1 MKVNV
6 NDIIDI
12 YEKEVSVNTKNK
24 SKVYNFEKNKIENI
38 YDIKNIIESDNY
50 KITKYNV
57 FTINN
62 PKYRMVMSLN
72 MKDKIINH
80 YVARFIL
87 LPKLN
92 KYLDIRNCA
101 TRKNMGYDYAIKL
114 LKRYIECNKKY
125 GKFYILKIDISKYFY
140 SIDHNILKELLK
152 DKLNEEE
159 YKIVSRIIDSTNE
172 SYINK
177 IIINIKNNLLI
188 KDKNRCNEI
197 NKLPLYEYNKGLPIG
212 NMTSQILSIFYLYK
226 LDHYI
231 IHNLNLK
238 YMVRYMDDYIII
250 SNDKNKLKK
259 ALKEIEY
266 ILNKK
271 YKLNINKNN
280 GRFGMLIVSGII
292 VWVICELPFIGRI
305 VSFVI
310 AVLGLGIL
318 VSAILPKKSCKKNKD
333 QKVSDSSSKEEVIEI
348 TSETKND
355 DKEEK

>member
-1 MKVNV
+1 MDGLKVKVNV

-159 YKIVSRIIDSTNE
+159 YKIVSSIIDSTNE
-172 SYINK
+172 SYINN

-197 NKLPLYEYNKGLPIG
+197 NKLPLYKYNKGLPIG

-226 LDHYI
+226 LDYYI
-231 IHNLNLK
+231 INNFKLK
-238 YMVRYMDDYIII
+238 YLLKYMDDYIII
-250 SNDKNKLKK
+250 SNNKDKLKK
-259 ALKEIEY
+259 ALNEIEY

-271 YKLNINKNN
+271 YKLNINKNETN
-280 GRFGMLIVSGII
+280 IYDSYHGFEYLGYMFYIRNNKTII
-292 VWVICELPFIGRI
+292 KIKSSNKRRRDNNI
-305 VSFVI
+305 
-310 AVLGLGIL
+310 
-318 VSAILPKKSCKKNKD
+318 KKINYLYKNNCISY
-333 QKVSDSSSKEEVIEI
+333 QKYFNSMNNYNNSYKYI
-348 TSETKND
+348 K
-355 DKEEK
+355 

>member
-1 MKVNV
+1 MDGLKVKVNV

-197 NKLPLYEYNKGLPIG
+197 NKLPLYKYNKGLPIG

-226 LDHYI
+226 LDYYI
-231 IHNLNLK
+231 INNFKLK
-238 YMVRYMDDYIII
+238 YLLKYMDDYIII
-250 SNDKNKLKK
+250 SNNKDKLKK
-259 ALKEIEY
+259 ALNEIEY

-271 YKLNINKNN
+271 YKLNINKNETN
-280 GRFGMLIVSGII
+280 IYDSYHGFEYLGYMFYIRNNKTII
-292 VWVICELPFIGRI
+292 KIKSSNKRRI
-305 VSFVI
+305 DNNI
-310 AVLGLGIL
+310 
-318 VSAILPKKSCKKNKD
+318 KKINYLYKNNYISY
-333 QKVSDSSSKEEVIEI
+333 QKYFNSMNNYNNSYKYI
-348 TSETKND
+348 K
-355 DKEEK
+355 

>member
-159 YKIVSRIIDSTNE
+159 YKIVSSIIDSTNE
-172 SYINK
+172 SYINN

-197 NKLPLYEYNKGLPIG
+197 NKLPLYKYNKGLPIG

-226 LDHYI
+226 LDYYI
-231 IHNLNLK
+231 INNLK
-238 YMVRYMDDYIII
+238 LKYLLKYMDDYIII
-250 SNDKNKLKK
+250 SNNKDKLKK
-259 ALKEIEY
+259 ALNEIEY

-271 YKLNINKNN
+271 YKLNINKNETN
-280 GRFGMLIVSGII
+280 IYDSYHGFEYLGYMFYIRNNKTII
-292 VWVICELPFIGRI
+292 KIKSSNKRRRDNNI
-305 VSFVI
+305 
-310 AVLGLGIL
+310 
-318 VSAILPKKSCKKNKD
+318 KKINYLYKNNYISY
-333 QKVSDSSSKEEVIEI
+333 QKYFNSMNNYNNSYKYI
-348 TSETKND
+348 K
-355 DKEEK
+355 

>member
-1 MKVNV
+1 MDGLKVKVNV

-159 YKIVSRIIDSTNE
+159 YKIVSSIIDSTNE

-197 NKLPLYEYNKGLPIG
+197 NKLPLYK
-212 NMTSQILSIFYLYK
+212 SR
-226 LDHYI
+226 
-231 IHNLNLK
+231 LNS
-238 YMVRYMDDYIII
+238 R
-250 SNDKNKLKK
+250 
-259 ALKEIEY
+259 
-266 ILNKK
+266 
-271 YKLNINKNN
+271 
-280 GRFGMLIVSGII
+280 
-292 VWVICELPFIGRI
+292 
-305 VSFVI
+305 
-310 AVLGLGIL
+310 
-318 VSAILPKKSCKKNKD
+318 
-333 QKVSDSSSKEEVIEI
+333 
-348 TSETKND
+348 
-355 DKEEK
+355 

>member
-1 MKVNV
+1 MDGLKVKVNV

-24 SKVYNFEKNKIENI
+24 SKVYNFDKNKMENI

-50 KITKYNV
+50 KIIKYNI
-57 FTINN
+57 FTINS
-62 PKYRMVMSLN
+62 PKYRIVMSLN

-87 LPKLN
+87 LSKLN

-101 TRKNMGYDYAIKL
+101 TRKNMGYYYAIKL

-125 GKFYILKIDISKYFY
+125 DKFYILKIDISKYFY

-159 YKIVSRIIDSTNE
+159 YKIVSGIIDSTNE
-172 SYINK
+172 SYINN

-197 NKLPLYEYNKGLPIG
+197 NKLPLYKYNKGLPIG
-212 NMTSQILSIFYLYK
+212 NMTSQILSVFYLYK
-226 LDHYI
+226 LDYYI
-231 IHNLNLK
+231 INNLKLK
-238 YMVRYMDDYIII
+238 YMIRYMDDYIII
-250 SNDKNKLKK
+250 SNNKDKLKK

-266 ILNKK
+266 ILNKE
-271 YKLNINKNN
+271 YKLNINTNKTNIYDSYHGFEYIGYMFYVRNN
-280 GRFGMLIVSGII
+280 KTII
-292 VWVICELPFIGRI
+292 KIKSSNKRRRDNNI
-305 VSFVI
+305 
-310 AVLGLGIL
+310 
-318 VSAILPKKSCKKNKD
+318 KKINYLYENNYISYQRYFNSMNNYSNSYKY
-333 QKVSDSSSKEEVIEI
+333 
-348 TSETKND
+348 TK
-355 DKEEK
+355 

>member
-1 MKVNV
+1 MVGLKVKVNV

-24 SKVYNFEKNKIENI
+24 SKVYNFERNKIENI
-38 YDIKNIIESDNY
+38 YDIKNIIENNNY
-50 KITKYNV
+50 KIKRYNI
-57 FTINN
+57 FTINS
-62 PKYRMVMSLN
+62 PKYRIVMSLN

-159 YKIVSRIIDSTNE
+159 YKIVSSIIDSTNE
-172 SYINK
+172 SYINN

-188 KDKNRCNEI
+188 KDKNRSEEI

-238 YMVRYMDDYIII
+238 YMVRYMDG
-250 SNDKNKLKK
+250 
-259 ALKEIEY
+259 AT
-266 ILNKK
+266 
-271 YKLNINKNN
+271 
-280 GRFGMLIVSGII
+280 V
-292 VWVICELPFIGRI
+292 
-305 VSFVI
+305 
-310 AVLGLGIL
+310 
-318 VSAILPKKSCKKNKD
+318 
-333 QKVSDSSSKEEVIEI
+333 
-348 TSETKND
+348 
-355 DKEEK
+355 

>member
-1 MKVNV
+1 MDGLKVKVNV

-197 NKLPLYEYNKGLPIG
+197 NKLPLYKYNKGLPIG

-226 LDHYI
+226 LDYYI
-231 IHNLNLK
+231 INNLK
-238 YMVRYMDDYIII
+238 LKYLLKYMDDYIII
-250 SNDKNKLKK
+250 SNNKDKLKK
-259 ALKEIEY
+259 ALNEIEY

-271 YKLNINKNN
+271 YKLNINKNETN
-280 GRFGMLIVSGII
+280 IYDSYHGFEYLGYMFYIRNNKTII
-292 VWVICELPFIGRI
+292 KIKSSNKRRRDNNI
-305 VSFVI
+305 
-310 AVLGLGIL
+310 
-318 VSAILPKKSCKKNKD
+318 KKINYLYKNNYISY
-333 QKVSDSSSKEEVIEI
+333 QKYFNSMNNYNNSYKYI
-348 TSETKND
+348 K
-355 DKEEK
+355 

>member
-1 MKVNV
+1 MDGLKVKVNV

-159 YKIVSRIIDSTNE
+159 YKIVSSIIDSTNE
-172 SYINK
+172 SYINN

-250 SNDKNKLKK
+250 SNNKDKLKK
-259 ALKEIEY
+259 ALNEIEY
-266 ILNKK
+266 ILNKE
-271 YKLNINKNN
+271 YKLNINKNETN
-280 GRFGMLIVSGII
+280 IYDSYHGFEYLGYMFYIRNNKTII
-292 VWVICELPFIGRI
+292 KIKSSNKRRRDNNI
-305 VSFVI
+305 
-310 AVLGLGIL
+310 
-318 VSAILPKKSCKKNKD
+318 KKINYLYKNNYISY
-333 QKVSDSSSKEEVIEI
+333 QKYFNSMNNYNNSYKYI
-348 TSETKND
+348 K
-355 DKEEK
+355 

>member
-1 MKVNV
+1 MDGLKVKVNV

-159 YKIVSRIIDSTNE
+159 YKIVSSIIDSTNE
-172 SYINK
+172 SYINN

-197 NKLPLYEYNKGLPIG
+197 NKLPLYK
-212 NMTSQILSIFYLYK
+212 SR
-226 LDHYI
+226 
-231 IHNLNLK
+231 LNS
-238 YMVRYMDDYIII
+238 R
-250 SNDKNKLKK
+250 
-259 ALKEIEY
+259 
-266 ILNKK
+266 
-271 YKLNINKNN
+271 
-280 GRFGMLIVSGII
+280 
-292 VWVICELPFIGRI
+292 
-305 VSFVI
+305 
-310 AVLGLGIL
+310 
-318 VSAILPKKSCKKNKD
+318 
-333 QKVSDSSSKEEVIEI
+333 
-348 TSETKND
+348 
-355 DKEEK
+355 

>member
-197 NKLPLYEYNKGLPIG
+197 NKLPLYKYNKGLPIG

-226 LDHYI
+226 LDYYI
-231 IHNLNLK
+231 INNFKLK
-238 YMVRYMDDYIII
+238 YLLKYMDDYIII
-250 SNDKNKLKK
+250 SNNKDKLKK
-259 ALKEIEY
+259 ALNEIEY

-271 YKLNINKNN
+271 YKLNINKNETN
-280 GRFGMLIVSGII
+280 IYDSYHGFEYLGYMFYIRNNKTII
-292 VWVICELPFIGRI
+292 KIKSSNKRRRDNNI
-305 VSFVI
+305 
-310 AVLGLGIL
+310 
-318 VSAILPKKSCKKNKD
+318 KKINYLYKNNYISY
-333 QKVSDSSSKEEVIEI
+333 QKYFNSMNNYNNSYKYI
-348 TSETKND
+348 K
-355 DKEEK
+355 

>member
-1 MKVNV
+1 MDGLKVKVNV

-159 YKIVSRIIDSTNE
+159 YKIVSSIIDSTNE
-172 SYINK
+172 SYINN

-197 NKLPLYEYNKGLPIG
+197 NKLPLYKYNKGLPIG

-226 LDHYI
+226 LDYYI
-231 IHNLNLK
+231 INNLK
-238 YMVRYMDDYIII
+238 LKYLLKYMDDYIII
-250 SNDKNKLKK
+250 SNNKDKLKK
-259 ALKEIEY
+259 ALNEIEY

-271 YKLNINKNN
+271 YKLNINKNETN
-280 GRFGMLIVSGII
+280 IYDSYHGFEYLGYMFYIRNNKTII
-292 VWVICELPFIGRI
+292 KIKSSNKRRRDNNI
-305 VSFVI
+305 
-310 AVLGLGIL
+310 
-318 VSAILPKKSCKKNKD
+318 KKINYLYKNNYISY
-333 QKVSDSSSKEEVIEI
+333 QKYFNSMNNYNNSYKYI
-348 TSETKND
+348 K
-355 DKEEK
+355 

>member
-197 NKLPLYEYNKGLPIG
+197 NKLPLYEYNKG
-212 NMTSQILSIFYLYK
+212 
-226 LDHYI
+226 
-231 IHNLNLK
+231 
-238 YMVRYMDDYIII
+238 
-250 SNDKNKLKK
+250 
-259 ALKEIEY
+259 
-266 ILNKK
+266 
-271 YKLNINKNN
+271 
-280 GRFGMLIVSGII
+280 
-292 VWVICELPFIGRI
+292 
-305 VSFVI
+305 
-310 AVLGLGIL
+310 
-318 VSAILPKKSCKKNKD
+318 
-333 QKVSDSSSKEEVIEI
+333 
-348 TSETKND
+348 
-355 DKEEK
+355 

>member
-1 MKVNV
+1 MDGLKVKVNV

-226 LDHYI
+226 LDYYI
-231 IHNLNLK
+231 INNFKLK
-238 YMVRYMDDYIII
+238 YLLKYMDDYIII
-250 SNDKNKLKK
+250 SNNKDKLKK
-259 ALKEIEY
+259 ALNEIEY

-271 YKLNINKNN
+271 YKLNINKNETN
-280 GRFGMLIVSGII
+280 IYDSYHGFEYLGYMFYIRNNKTII
-292 VWVICELPFIGRI
+292 KIKSSNKRRI
-305 VSFVI
+305 DNNI
-310 AVLGLGIL
+310 
-318 VSAILPKKSCKKNKD
+318 KKINYLYKNNYISY
-333 QKVSDSSSKEEVIEI
+333 QKYFNSMNNYNNSYKYI
-348 TSETKND
+348 K
-355 DKEEK
+355 

>member
-159 YKIVSRIIDSTNE
+159 YKIVSSIIDSTNE
-172 SYINK
+172 SYINN

-250 SNDKNKLKK
+250 SNNKDKLKK
-259 ALKEIEY
+259 ALNEIEY
-266 ILNKK
+266 ILNKE
-271 YKLNINKNN
+271 YKLNINKNETN
-280 GRFGMLIVSGII
+280 IYDSYHGFEYLGYMFYIRNNKTII
-292 VWVICELPFIGRI
+292 KIKSSNKRRRDNNI
-305 VSFVI
+305 
-310 AVLGLGIL
+310 
-318 VSAILPKKSCKKNKD
+318 KKINYLYKNNYISY
-333 QKVSDSSSKEEVIEI
+333 QKYFNSMNNYNNSYKYI
-348 TSETKND
+348 K
-355 DKEEK
+355 

>member
-1 MKVNV
+1 MDGLKVKVNV

-159 YKIVSRIIDSTNE
+159 YKIVSSIIDSTNE
-172 SYINK
+172 SYINN

-197 NKLPLYEYNKGLPIG
+197 NKLPLYKYNKGLPIG

-226 LDHYI
+226 LDYYI
-231 IHNLNLK
+231 INNLK
-238 YMVRYMDDYIII
+238 LKYLLKYMDDYIII
-250 SNDKNKLKK
+250 SNNKDKLKK
-259 ALKEIEY
+259 ALNEIEY

-271 YKLNINKNN
+271 YKLNINKNETN
-280 GRFGMLIVSGII
+280 IYDSYHGFEYLGYMFYIRNNKTII
-292 VWVICELPFIGRI
+292 KIKSSNKRRI
-305 VSFVI
+305 DNNI
-310 AVLGLGIL
+310 
-318 VSAILPKKSCKKNKD
+318 KKINYLYKNNYISY
-333 QKVSDSSSKEEVIEI
+333 QKYFNSMNNYNNSYKYI
-348 TSETKND
+348 K
-355 DKEEK
+355 